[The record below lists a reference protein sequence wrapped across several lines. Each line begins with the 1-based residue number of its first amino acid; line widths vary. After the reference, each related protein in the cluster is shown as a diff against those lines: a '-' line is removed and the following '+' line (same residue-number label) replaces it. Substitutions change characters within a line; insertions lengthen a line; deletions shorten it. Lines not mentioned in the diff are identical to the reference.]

1 MDGTP
6 YSLCSCYDK
15 HSSKNGEVC
24 VSSSLADSLN
34 ATQNRCFDERHGG
47 CGSSAACVCVWG
59 GTRPSVL
66 DDSFK
71 DVRGRAM
78 HCFSLRARNSVEQH
92 ERVCLVDS
100 DPQQ

>member
-1 MDGTP
+1 MTNTFPDLGRP
-6 YSLCSCYDK
+6 E
-15 HSSKNGEVC
+15 EVGR

-47 CGSSAACVCVWG
+47 CGCG
-59 GTRPSVL
+59 GTRPSAF
-66 DDSFK
+66 DDSLK
-71 DVRGRAM
+71 DV
-78 HCFSLRARNSVEQH
+78 HCFSLRASSSVQQH